1 MRRVQQFELARP
13 QTTPRPHEHRP
24 GEMGRQHLDGDEEG
38 VGAQEA
44 LQSGQR
50 PGQLMGLGA
59 AQHDVKVLEVV
70 SCI

>member
-1 MRRVQQFELARP
+1 
-13 QTTPRPHEHRP
+13 
-24 GEMGRQHLDGDEEG
+24 MGRQHLDGDEEG